1 MTPRRRSRSS
11 RLISSIPKES
21 VCVADFTLTAEPP
34 LAGTDMVIAGVRLW
48 APADLAVVSLALP
61 LGREDEARSAIEA
74 GFGAAL
80 PGIGKSAVTS
90 ESTRLIRLAPDLAFA
105 VFTHATP
112 DAERV
117 VADRLDGAVYTT
129 DQTDV
134 WVALALSGGNTRRA
148 LERICPID
156 LHPQVFGVDYAA
168 RTVMEHLGVLILR
181 TGDDD
186 YLLLSASSSAKFFLH
201 AIEVSLRNIA

>member
-1 MTPRRRSRSS
+1 MA
-11 RLISSIPKES
+11 EY
-21 VCVADFTLTAEPP
+21 TLQAEPP
-34 LAGTDMVIAGVRLW
+34 LAGTEMEIAGVRLW
-48 APADLAVVSLALP
+48 APNDLALVSLALP
-61 LGREDEARSAIEA
+61 LGGET
-74 GFGAAL
+74 AAEQAVQAAYDVVL
-80 PGIGKSAVTS
+80 PGIGRSSLTGDG
-90 ESTRLIRLAPDLAFA
+90 TRLMRLAPDLAFA
-105 VFTHATP
+105 LFTHATP

-117 VADRLDGAVYTT
+117 VAERLKGAVYTT

-134 WVALALSGGNTRRA
+134 WVALALSGPNTRRA

-156 LHPQVFGVDYAA
+156 LHPQVFGVDHAA

-186 YLLLSASSSAKFFLH
+186 YLLLSASSSAKSFLH

>member
-1 MTPRRRSRSS
+1 MA
-11 RLISSIPKES
+11 EY
-21 VCVADFTLTAEPP
+21 TLQAEPP
-34 LAGTDMVIAGVRLW
+34 LAGTEMEIAGVRLW
-48 APADLAVVSLALP
+48 APADLALVSLALP
-61 LGREDEARSAIEA
+61 LGGETAAEQAVRAAY
-74 GFGAAL
+74 GVAL
-80 PGIGKSAVTS
+80 PEIGRSSLAGDG
-90 ESTRLIRLAPDLAFA
+90 TRLIRLAPDLAFA
-105 VFTHATP
+105 LFPHATP

-117 VADRLDGAVYTT
+117 VAERLKGAVYTT

-134 WVALALSGGNTRRA
+134 WVALALSGPNTRRA

-156 LHPQVFGVDYAA
+156 LHGQVFGVGHAA

-186 YLLLSASSSAKFFLH
+186 YLLLSASSSAKSFLH